1 MKVNIIKLVLSIC
14 IAALL
19 GVICYYIA
27 PTADYRQWISLATTF
42 VTFGVPLALAMG
54 VDYTCG
60 KRNIN
65 IKLVAWLDALFV
77 LLCNFVFS
85 FFCYPIVLYVAIN
98 AFLAVIGVLVVF
110 SLYKPQKQNHDA
122 QTE

>member
-19 GVICYYIA
+19 GVICYYVA
-27 PTADYRQWISLATTF
+27 PAADYRQWISLGTTF
-42 VTFGVPLALAMG
+42 ATLGIPLALAMG
-54 VDYTCG
+54 VDYQSG

-65 IKLVAWLDALFV
+65 IKMVAWLDALSA
-77 LLCNFVFS
+77 LISNFVFS

-98 AFLAVIGVLVVF
+98 AIFAVIGVLVVF
-110 SLYKPQKQNHDA
+110 SLYKPQEQNHDV

>member
-1 MKVNIIKLVLSIC
+1 MKVNTIKLVLSLC

-27 PTADYRQWISLATTF
+27 PAEDYRPWISLATTF
-42 VTFGVPLALAMG
+42 VTLGMPLALAMG
-54 VDYTCG
+54 VDYQSG

-77 LLCNFVFS
+77 LISNFVFS

-98 AFLAVIGVLVVF
+98 AILAVIGVLVVF
-110 SLYKPQKQNHDA
+110 SLYKPQGQSNTT

>member
-27 PTADYRQWISLATTF
+27 PAADYRQWISLGTTF
-42 VTFGVPLALAMG
+42 VTFGVPLALATG

-98 AFLAVIGVLVVF
+98 ATLAVIGVLVVF